1 MARKFVSTWY
11 RTDDGEGYRM
21 RVRSDWS
28 AVWTGLA
35 ADKPATINQAH
46 VKVSKS
52 NREYGIRPRYA
63 VLSKTDVGGTGD
75 SAVTNVR
82 YLKIPVQT
90 KSASNILVVGD
101 EYTGGSPAEAWKL
114 ERIESEKLS

>member
-21 RVRSDWS
+21 RVRADWS
-28 AVWTGLA
+28 TVWTGLT
-35 ADKPATINQAH
+35 ADKPAAVKQTH

-63 VLSKTDVGGTGD
+63 VLSKTDTGGTGD
-75 SAVTNVR
+75 TAVTSVR

-90 KSASNILVVGD
+90 KSASNLLIIGQ
-101 EYTGGSPAEAWKL
+101 EYTGGSPAQAWKL
-114 ERIESEKLS
+114 ERIEPEKLS